1 MDEGGR
7 GAFGFKECNKSHDP
21 GLCRV
26 LKRKE
31 VLKHERKN

>member
-1 MDEGGR
+1 MRVAEEHLGL
-7 GAFGFKECNKSHDP
+7 KSVTRVTTQ

>member
-1 MDEGGR
+1 MRVAEEHLGS
-7 GAFGFKECNKSHDP
+7 KSVR

-26 LKRKE
+26 LKRK